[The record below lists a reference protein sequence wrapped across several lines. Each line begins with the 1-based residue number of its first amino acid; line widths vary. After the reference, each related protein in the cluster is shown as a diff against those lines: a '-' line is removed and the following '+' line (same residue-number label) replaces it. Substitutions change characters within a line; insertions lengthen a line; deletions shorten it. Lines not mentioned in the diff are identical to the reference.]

1 LGTENFDKA
10 MKSYYAQWKFK
21 HPQPSD
27 FRNVIE
33 KESNKNLA
41 WYFDDL
47 LGSTKKEDYALKNYT
62 LQGEN
67 YNVTVQNKGEIAS
80 PFNLTA
86 TKNEKIVATQ
96 WYEGNKNTANVT
108 FPKGDY
114 DKIILDGSHVMTEFK
129 RNNNVTN
136 RFPNFKAVAL
146 LEGDEKPKL
155 GILPVIG
162 WNKYDKAML
171 GATIYTPLGPGGGH
185 EGYVMP
191 MYGLGSKKFNFLLDQ
206 KWNFLP
212 NSKNIKRLTLG
223 VNSRKFSYDI
233 YDWKDKG
240 IYVEPSTYL
249 KGQLSA
255 EIEFKNPTPTNNRT
269 KFLNYRIVGIH
280 ATQYYKTDTLPEN
293 APTAFRDT
301 QLVHELKYTLND
313 ANALNPYTWTL
324 TGQGNSGFA
333 KIFTHFNQ
341 KIRLSR
347 KKEAVYLHA
356 FVGAFAYNKTQQSQ
370 YGFLLNGRN
379 GYDYLLDELQFG
391 RSVTKVE
398 DGFSAH
404 QLFNKDAG
412 LKTLSPQVNSQT
424 WMMGGG
430 LAYNLP
436 FNLPFSLRPYLD
448 AAVYPEGGSG
458 SKLQSAVS
466 LGLGLIMIPDV
477 AEIYFP
483 IWDSSTIGKGSYYY
497 AERPKY
503 LQRVTF
509 LLNLKKMNPYTLL
522 KTMGV

>member
-1 LGTENFDKA
+1 
-10 MKSYYAQWKFK
+10 
-21 HPQPSD
+21 
-27 FRNVIE
+27 
-33 KESNKNLA
+33 
-41 WYFDDL
+41 
-47 LGSTKKEDYALKNYT
+47 
-62 LQGEN
+62 
-67 YNVTVQNKGEIAS
+67 
-80 PFNLTA
+80 
-86 TKNEKIVATQ
+86 
-96 WYEGNKNTANVT
+96 
-108 FPKGDY
+108 
-114 DKIILDGSHVMTEFK
+114 
-129 RNNNVTN
+129 
-136 RFPNFKAVAL
+136 
-146 LEGDEKPKL
+146 
-155 GILPVIG
+155 
-162 WNKYDKAML
+162 
-171 GATIYTPLGPGGGH
+171 
-185 EGYVMP
+185 
-191 MYGLGSKKFNFLLDQ
+191 
-206 KWNFLP
+206 
-212 NSKNIKRLTLG
+212 LTLG
-223 VNSRKFSYDI
+223 VNSRKFSYDV

-280 ATQYYKTDTLPEN
+280 ATQYYKTDTFPEN

-301 QLVHELKYTLND
+301 QFVHELKYTLND

-436 FNLPFSLRPYLD
+436 FEFPISFRPYLD

-483 IWDSSTIGKGSYYY
+483 IWDSSTIGKGTYYY

-509 LLNLKKMNPYTLL
+509 LLNLKKMNPYTIL
-522 KTMGV
+522 KTIKLG